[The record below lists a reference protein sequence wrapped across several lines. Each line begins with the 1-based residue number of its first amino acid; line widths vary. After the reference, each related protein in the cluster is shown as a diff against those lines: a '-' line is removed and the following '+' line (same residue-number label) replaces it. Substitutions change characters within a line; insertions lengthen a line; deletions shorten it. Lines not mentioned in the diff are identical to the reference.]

1 MKRIISLFLLL
12 CIGFIMSSCST
23 DTTTNDTTETTITEN
38 EDLGIVVPDQDT
50 ETEEPV
56 IDYSD
61 LGFDYN
67 YGMDTYLSIEGYHFD
82 HYNSNKSYVRVKAD
96 SGYNTY
102 QFRNNYK
109 KTIYWNDQDCN
120 YDIYDEN
127 DSSSIGHSYTPQKF
141 DLVDNDT
148 IIYRDGLREGTI
160 TITDR
165 KMVNGVPI
173 LITKNVF
180 SGSYYGEDWLLP
192 TDFIDWSR
200 SPVRKT
206 TSKHGEI
213 IKYYINPDCI
223 QLY

>member
-1 MKRIISLFLLL
+1 M
-12 CIGFIMSSCST
+12 MSSCST
-23 DTTTNDTTETTITEN
+23 DTNINDTTEPTTTET
-38 EDLGIVVPDQDT
+38 EDLGIVVPDEDT
-50 ETEEPV
+50 EIEDPV

-82 HYNSNKSYVRVKAD
+82 NYNNNKSYVYVKAD
-96 SGYNTY
+96 SGYKTY
-102 QFRNNYK
+102 QFRNNYI

-127 DSSSIGHSYTPQKF
+127 DSSSIGHSYTPLKF

-148 IIYRDGLREGTI
+148 IVYRQSLSEGTI

-165 KMVNGVPI
+165 KMVYGVPI
-173 LITKNVF
+173 LVIQDTKT
-180 SGSYYGEDWLLP
+180 SWLLP

-200 SPVRKT
+200 SPAKKT
-206 TSKHGEI
+206 TSKQGEI
-213 IKYYINPDCI
+213 IKYYINPDSI
-223 QLY
+223 QL